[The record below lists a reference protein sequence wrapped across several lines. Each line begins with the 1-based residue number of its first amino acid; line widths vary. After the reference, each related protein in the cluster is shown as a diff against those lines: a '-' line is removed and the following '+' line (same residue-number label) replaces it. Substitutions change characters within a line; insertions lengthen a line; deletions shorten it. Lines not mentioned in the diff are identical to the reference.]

1 MPWTDQATDLHIKI
15 EKIHKRSTTI
25 CACMATVSLVAA
37 FWAGKKDPYLAVF
50 LAFMAGVLYDIWS
63 HNKFICK
70 NSHLPTKEDLYGA

>member
-1 MPWTDQATDLHIKI
+1 
-15 EKIHKRSTTI
+15 
-25 CACMATVSLVAA
+25 MATVSLVAA